1 MDDVR
6 IKFCPHCGHGL
17 ERREYH
23 GDVRP
28 VCPQCDYVHF
38 FDPKIAAAVLV
49 ENDDGKVLMVRRV
62 MEPRQGKWTIPGG
75 FIDRGEDPA
84 EAATRECR
92 EETGLEI
99 EIDGLFDYVPG
110 QEHEAGADV
119 VLVFKAR
126 FHDGELRAGDDA
138 DQVGWF
144 GPHEIPPIAF
154 RATQVIIDRWRGS
167 HTGNNEDAAA

>member
-49 ENDDGKVLMVRRV
+49 ENDDGKILMVRRV
-62 MEPRQGKWTIPGG
+62 
-75 FIDRGEDPA
+75 
-84 EAATRECR
+84 
-92 EETGLEI
+92 ETGLEI